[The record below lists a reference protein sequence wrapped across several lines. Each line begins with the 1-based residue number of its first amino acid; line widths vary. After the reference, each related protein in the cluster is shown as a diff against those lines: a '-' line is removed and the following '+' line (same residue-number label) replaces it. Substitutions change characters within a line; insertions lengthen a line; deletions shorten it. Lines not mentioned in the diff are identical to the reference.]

1 MRVNKLRISI
11 LSFTFLLGFFYQP
24 NWIYQNFYSN
34 PRWVDDAWWSLNY
47 PAFLI
52 VYAIISVGF
61 VELIIRLVKKYA

>member
-34 PRWVDDAWWSLNY
+34 PRWVDDSWWSLNY

>member
-1 MRVNKLRISI
+1 MIMNKVRILI
-11 LSFTFLLGFFYQP
+11 LSFTFVLGFLYQP

-52 VYAIISVGF
+52 IYAIISVGF